1 MDAIGVFSP
10 EQARLLWQ
18 DYQTRKQ
25 LPAQVTK
32 HYPQRRALD
41 EPSPHRVFVRNDSG
55 EQIPAYAC
63 MQVTGTAEVGSV
75 TVVTVTKPTTTDG
88 TYLFN
93 CQYLIAI
100 GANGWAF
107 RFGVV
112 IMLGIAPSEAG
123 ALYGPIVGDWKIEE
137 GGSLVEV
144 YGPHNADAY
153 FGLIGRFAGGT
164 GGGSQRIWFVIRE
177 VECDIYTGAKIL
189 FVEVKEYTGGNCT
202 SLVPGEDPY
211 TGLVTVEDFCSTLS
225 FFTAE
230 QLLDGTGSAT
240 YFWPRGDG
248 YCIPRWLVDDICVVP
263 ECA

>member
-1 MDAIGVFSP
+1 MDAIGVYSP
-10 EQARLLWQ
+10 EQARILWQ
-18 DYQTRKQ
+18 DYLTRKQ

-32 HYPQRRALD
+32 HYPQRRTLD

-55 EQIPAYAC
+55 EEIPAYAC
-63 MQVTGTAEVGSV
+63 MQVTGTAEVGDV

-112 IMLGIAPSEAG
+112 IMLGIAPSEPG
-123 ALYGPIVGDWKIEE
+123 AMYGPIVSDWQIEE

-153 FGLIGRFAGGT
+153 FGLIGRFAGGGAIELSHGVILEVCSAT
-164 GGGSQRIWFVIRE
+164 CSTYRVQRIHRYLQPN
-177 VECDIYTGAKIL
+177 CDD
-189 FVEVKEYTGGNCT
+189 E
-202 SLVPGEDPY
+202 S
-211 TGLVTVEDFCSTLS
+211 
-225 FFTAE
+225 
-230 QLLDGTGSAT
+230 GS
-240 YFWPRGDG
+240 GSG
-248 YCIPRWLVDDICVVP
+248 S
-263 ECA
+263 